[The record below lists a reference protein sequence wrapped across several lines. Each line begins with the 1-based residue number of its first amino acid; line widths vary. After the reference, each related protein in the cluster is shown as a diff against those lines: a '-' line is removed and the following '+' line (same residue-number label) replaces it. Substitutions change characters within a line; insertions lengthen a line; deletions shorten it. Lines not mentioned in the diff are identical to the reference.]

1 MLKIRENLM
10 KVKNALQMILS
21 NKMLVYKVYKVYQ
34 VYH

>member
-21 NKMLVYKVYKVYQ
+21 NKMLVYKVY
-34 VYH
+34 H